1 MKVKLS
7 SCPFCGK
14 QIKYAMLFNIK
25 EKKIFECKNCNEK
38 SLVKIKKE
46 IRKIGAI
53 VVIFAALG
61 ILLNSV
67 WGDITSFWSVVSLL
81 MLFLVFYSFVPFF
94 INLEKVKEKEYVKN
108 YTKSNK
114 EISLNN
120 ISTEATQV
128 IPSLSKNF
136 RKTDIY

>member
-1 MKVKLS
+1 MKMKLA

-14 QIKYAMLFNIK
+14 QVKYAMLFNIK
-25 EKKIFECKNCNEK
+25 EKKTFECKNCKEK
-38 SLVKIKKE
+38 FLIKIKKE
-46 IRKIGAI
+46 IRKIGTI
-53 VVIFAALG
+53 VVILAALG

-81 MLFLVFYSFVPFF
+81 MLFLIFYSFVPFF
-94 INLEKVKEKEYVKN
+94 IKLEKFKEKEYVKK

-114 EISLNN
+114 ERDLNN

-136 RKTDIY
+136 RRTNIY